1 MLNAGELQ
9 VNYLNEGVICVFW
22 YIFVFVLYTFFIIVL
37 NLRSLKQVETFADF
51 TTGGHR
57 MGLWVGVFTTVA
69 TWVSVASVMGVPGY
83 LYSNGVSAIIG
94 WIAGWFL
101 ATAFIPIVAYK
112 VRRPK
117 NPPRTFPEFIHLR
130 YEPFQKRSPL
140 RAIVGLL
147 MSIGYFIFVHLQVVG
162 FGIVFS
168 TITGIQ
174 YEIALFGFLFF
185 LLFTSIGGFWSV
197 SVTDSV
203 NTIIIVL
210 GVILGAFA
218 VLYSTGGFVNI
229 YENLATTTA
238 PTFEG
243 GESLP
248 KGLLLSPVGG
258 FGFGA
263 LCSIFLSNAL
273 GAIVSPHWVTRMMA
287 PKNVK
292 TAILQMMLSVLILT
306 LIFIP
311 LIIIG
316 LGAKMLIPSLPA
328 GQTTDYIMP
337 TVITEF
343 AHPIVGAFTLVALC
357 AAAISTANSM
367 LLHAGTSIYYDLYR
381 NLFPDKDFH
390 DEKGKKQLRY
400 LVLTLGFLAV
410 LSAIK
415 PPVLLAM
422 GFTYVYGAFGAVF
435 FFVVL
440 LGLYTKR
447 MNRLA
452 AYANVIVGLVAFII
466 AHIVGA
472 TNPFLVSLVVSF
484 IAVLL
489 SIIIGKKSPLE
500 AYEPYF
506 EVEVSP
512 STEKVLNIIRNEG
525 ADGSTDILANDSIN
539 HEVKA

>member
-1 MLNAGELQ
+1 M
-9 VNYLNEGVICVFW
+9 IW
-22 YIFVFVLYTFFIIVL
+22 YILVFILYTFFIIVL

-94 WIAGWFL
+94 WVAGWFL
-101 ATAFIPIVAYK
+101 ATAIFPIIAYK
-112 VRRPK
+112 IRRPK
-117 NPPRTFPEFIHLR
+117 NPTRTFPEFIHFR

-147 MSIGYFIFVHLQVVG
+147 MAVGYFIFVHLQVVG

-168 TITGIQ
+168 TITTIP
-174 YEIALFGFLFF
+174 YEIAIFGFLFY
-185 LLFTSIGGFWSV
+185 LMFTSIGGFWSV
-197 SVTDSV
+197 SITDSV

-210 GVILGAFA
+210 GVTLGALA
-218 VLYSTGGFVNI
+218 VLYSTGGFGNI

-243 GESLP
+243 GENLS

-263 LCSIFLSNAL
+263 LFAIFLSNSL

-292 TAILQMMLSVLILT
+292 TAILQMMLSIFVLT

-316 LGAKMLIPSLPA
+316 LGAKVLIPSLPV

-337 TVITEF
+337 IVITEY
-343 AHPIVGAFTLVALC
+343 APPIVGAFTLVALC

-381 NLFPDKDFH
+381 NLLPNKNFN

-400 LVLTLGFLAV
+400 LVLTLGLLAV

-440 LGLYTKR
+440 LGLYTKW

-452 AYANVIVGLVAFII
+452 AYANILVGLAAFIV
-466 AHIVGA
+466 AYLVGS
-472 TNPFLVSLVVSF
+472 TNPFLISLIVSF
-484 IAVLL
+484 IAVVL
-489 SIIIGKKSPLE
+489 SVFIGKKSPVE

-512 STEKVLNIIRNEG
+512 ATEKLLKSLRNE
-525 ADGSTDILANDSIN
+525 DVNDTPQITIN
-539 HEVKA
+539 DTGNNEIKKEL